1 MQVEYELK
9 PSAIAGTGIFT
20 TAQVK
25 RGTLLWLC
33 DAQSTRTHDEASP
46 RKRPADLPRDAH
58 ALAHRPAARFCL
70 VPADVPRLP
79 LPHVAARGPPAPR
92 VHLGVRG
99 RRAQR
104 RPHALAPAAARD

>member
-33 DAQSTRTHDEASP
+33 DAQSTRTHDEASL
-46 RKRPADLPRDAH
+46 RKRLADLPREAQ
-58 ALAHRPAARFCL
+58 ALAHRLAACFC
-70 VPADVPRLP
+70 VVRADVP
-79 LPHVAARGPPAPR
+79 
-92 VHLGVRG
+92 
-99 RRAQR
+99 
-104 RPHALAPAAARD
+104 